1 MQVSY
6 LWLKDFVDFDK
17 SPEEIADILTS
28 LGLEC
33 AVGEDRREWFAGI
46 VTGRVIKKEK
56 HPNADKLSI
65 TEVDVGS
72 EVKKIVCGAPNV
84 AEGQSVVVALP
95 GAVLPGGH
103 AIKKSKIRGET
114 SEGMICSESE
124 LKLSDASEGIMILDD
139 NPSPGQKLAERYEVC
154 DVVLEVDLT
163 PNRGDCASMIGVA
176 RDLAAALSTELK
188 IPADDFT
195 EEAVNTSSLVS
206 VDIQAP
212 DLCPRYSAR
221 VIRNTKLA
229 PSPFWLRRRISAAG
243 VRPVNNVVDITNYI
257 LMETGHPLHA
267 FDYHQIKEGQII
279 VRRANEE
286 ETFTALDGRELKL
299 SSDYLVIADGEKAVA
314 LAGVMGGQNSEVTE
328 NTKDILLES
337 AFFKPSAIRRASKG
351 QNLSS
356 ESSYRFERGT
366 DVEGV
371 VYAQN
376 RAAKLLAEIA
386 GGSITAGKVDI
397 YPEAIKP
404 KEVTM
409 RFDRLNSIIGRDI
422 RKDKAV
428 SILENLKMAVTKRD
442 EEAVTIQA
450 PTFRFDIEREV
461 DLIEEVARHVG
472 YDSITADIPRM
483 AAADVGIPLVYE
495 MRRGIRKRLGAIG
508 FSEAVNYS
516 FICEEDL
523 TALNLSPDRE
533 YFNTVAIDNPL
544 TSEWTDLRTTLLP
557 GLIRAMKG
565 EEDALLFETGVV
577 FLNTGKNRSPEE
589 RWYLSGCMTAS
600 KKPDLYAGKSA
611 TRDFFDCK
619 GVIES
624 ILDFLG
630 YDGLYNIVSS
640 SEPFFY
646 PKRQAAVT
654 IDGPQVGVFGQL
666 HPETIDRFDVS
677 QDLFAFEIDLSRLS
691 RVLPT
696 KRRYA
701 PVSRFPSVK
710 RDLAVVAPDEV
721 AIAQIESSIK
731 AHGAKHLREVS
742 LFDLFRSEKVGE
754 GKKSVAFSLLFA
766 DEGRTMTDEEVDTVF
781 DAIVRG
787 VEVDCGATLR

>member
-6 LWLKDFVDFDK
+6 LWLKEFVDFDK
-17 SPEEIADILTS
+17 SPEEVADILTG

-33 AVGEDRREWFAGI
+33 AVGEDRREWFGNI

-56 HPNADKLSI
+56 HPNADKLSL
-65 TEVDVGS
+65 TQVDVGS
-72 EVKKIVCGAPNV
+72 EIKNIVCGAPNV

-114 SEGMICSESE
+114 SEGMICSEAE
-124 LKLSDASEGIMILDD
+124 LKLSDASGGIMILDD
-139 NPSPGQKLAERYEVC
+139 NPSPGQKLAEIYEVC

-176 RDLAAALSTELK
+176 RDFAAALNTELK

-212 DLCPRYSAR
+212 DLCPRYTAR
-221 VIRNTKLA
+221 VIRNAKLA

-243 VRPVNNVVDITNYI
+243 VRPVNNVVDITNYV

-279 VRRANEE
+279 VRRATENEP
-286 ETFTALDGRELKL
+286 FTALDGKELKL

-314 LAGVMGGQNSEVTE
+314 LAGVMGGQNSEVTGD
-328 NTKDILLES
+328 TKDILLES
-337 AFFKPSAIRRASKG
+337 AFFQPSSIRKASKG
-351 QNLSS
+351 QGLSS

-366 DVEGV
+366 DVEGL

-376 RAAKLLAEIA
+376 RAVKLLAEIA
-386 GGSITAGKVDI
+386 GGSITAGRVDV

-428 SILENLKMAVTKRD
+428 SILESLKLKVQKRD
-442 EEAVTIQA
+442 DEAVTIKA

-461 DLIEEVARHVG
+461 DLIEEIARHVG

-483 AAADVGIPLVYE
+483 AAADVGVSPVYE
-495 MRRGIRKRLGAIG
+495 MRRGVRRRLGAIG
-508 FSEAVNYS
+508 FSEAVGYS
-516 FICEEDL
+516 FICKEDL
-523 TALNLSPDRE
+523 TALRLSPDRE

-565 EEDALLFETGVV
+565 EEDYCLFETGVV
-577 FLNTGKNRSPEE
+577 FFSTGKNRSPEE
-589 RWYLSGCMTAS
+589 RWYLSGCMTAF
-600 KKPDLYAGKSA
+600 KKPDLYTGKSA

-619 GVIES
+619 GVVES
-624 ILDFLG
+624 IFSFLG

-646 PKRQAAVT
+646 PKRQAAVS

-666 HPETIDRFDVS
+666 HPETIDQFEVG
-677 QDLFAFEIDLSRLS
+677 QDLFAFEIDLSRLA

-696 KRRYA
+696 KWRYA

-710 RDLAVVAPDEV
+710 RDLAVVAPEEV
-721 AIAQIESSIK
+721 AISQIESSIK
-731 AHGAKHLREVS
+731 IH
-742 LFDLFRSEKVGE
+742 
-754 GKKSVAFSLLFA
+754 
-766 DEGRTMTDEEVDTVF
+766 T
-781 DAIVRG
+781 
-787 VEVDCGATLR
+787 

>member
-6 LWLKDFVDFDK
+6 LWLKEFVDFDK
-17 SPEEIADILTS
+17 SPEEVADILTG

-33 AVGEDRREWFAGI
+33 AVGEDRREWFGNI

-56 HPNADKLSI
+56 HPNADKLSL
-65 TEVDVGS
+65 TQVDVGS
-72 EVKKIVCGAPNV
+72 EIKKIICGAPNV

-114 SEGMICSESE
+114 SEGMICSEAE
-124 LKLSDASEGIMILDD
+124 LKLSDASEGIMVLDD
-139 NPSPGQKLAERYEVC
+139 NPSPGQKLAEIYEVC

-176 RDLAAALSTELK
+176 RDFAAALNTELK

-212 DLCPRYSAR
+212 DLCPRYTAR
-221 VIRNTKLA
+221 VIRNAKLA

-243 VRPVNNVVDITNYI
+243 VRPVNNVVDITNYV

-279 VRRANEE
+279 VRRATENEP
-286 ETFTALDGRELKL
+286 FTALDGKELKL

-366 DVEGV
+366 DVEGL

-376 RAAKLLAEIA
+376 RAVKLLAEIA
-386 GGSITAGKVDI
+386 GGSITAGRVDV

-428 SILENLKMAVTKRD
+428 SILESLKLKVQKRD
-442 EEAVTIQA
+442 DEAVTIEA
-450 PTFRFDIEREV
+450 PTFRFDLEREV
-461 DLIEEVARHVG
+461 DLIEEIARHVG

-483 AAADVGIPLVYE
+483 AAADVGVSPVYE
-495 MRRGIRKRLGAIG
+495 MRRGVRRRLGAIG
-508 FSEAVNYS
+508 FSEAVGYS
-516 FICEEDL
+516 FICKEDL
-523 TALNLSPDRE
+523 TALRLSPDRE

-565 EEDALLFETGVV
+565 EEDYCLFETGVA
-577 FLNTGKNRSPEE
+577 FFSTGKNRPPEE
-589 RWYLSGCMTAS
+589 RWYLSGCMTAF
-600 KKPDLYAGKSA
+600 KKPDLYTGKSA

-619 GVIES
+619 GVVES
-624 ILDFLG
+624 IFSFLG

-646 PKRQAAVT
+646 PKRQAAVS

-666 HPETIDRFDVS
+666 HPETTDQFEVG
-677 QDLFAFEIDLSRLS
+677 QDLFAFEIDLSRLA

-696 KRRYA
+696 KWRYT

-710 RDLAVVAPDEV
+710 RDLAVVAPEEV
-721 AIAQIESSIK
+721 AISQIESSIK
-731 AHGAKHLREVS
+731 IHGAKNLREVT
-742 LFDLFRSEKVGE
+742 LFDLFRSDKLGE

-766 DEGRTMTDEEVDTVF
+766 DEGRTMTDEEVDAVF
-781 DAIVRG
+781 DAIVHG
-787 VEVDCGATLR
+787 VETDCNATLR